1 MVLLLILFRIHFLFF
16 FSFFLIFRHQEK
28 FRLDQHKI
36 TKVVQNTLFMK
47 QKSDLKQM
55 GNLSDEVRRRQ
66 IDKQKQLNYTRRQQ
80 LDDSIDLVK
89 KNRKIRNKEMKKNI
103 KSSLRFSIESTKQQ
117 LENEKLYK
125 RMAKHP
131 PVHNVVPYSSSKVD
145 IPSEYNDAVA
155 KARTEKQFEAAK
167 ERRRKFVEKS
177 LDTRIHQFTE
187 NKRRNLVKLKSAEGS
202 GSSVISNYPLRGE
215 DLFED
220 SEIEPSVVLL
230 SPLNSR
236 SAGIGHDDSSRSSR
250 ALKRSPVA
258 DEDAMLMDY
267 DKYLKSAPQAQLL
280 QMQQQEQ
287 GNPFTDSPTS
297 LYSRKSL
304 RSVDLDLASAGDG
317 V

>member
-1 MVLLLILFRIHFLFF
+1 
-16 FSFFLIFRHQEK
+16 
-28 FRLDQHKI
+28 
-36 TKVVQNTLFMK
+36 
-47 QKSDLKQM
+47 M

-155 KARTEKQFEAAK
+155 KARTEKQFEAK

-177 LDTRIHQFTE
+177 LATRIHQFTE
-187 NKRRNLVKLKSAEGS
+187 NKRNLVKLKKAEGP
-202 GSSVISNYPLRGE
+202 GSSVISNYPLRGR
-215 DLFED
+215 
-220 SEIEPSVVLL
+220 I
-230 SPLNSR
+230 
-236 SAGIGHDDSSRSSR
+236 
-250 ALKRSPVA
+250 
-258 DEDAMLMDY
+258 
-267 DKYLKSAPQAQLL
+267 
-280 QMQQQEQ
+280 
-287 GNPFTDSPTS
+287 
-297 LYSRKSL
+297 YSNIAR
-304 RSVDLDLASAGDG
+304 
-317 V
+317 